1 MALSRVLLAGASN
14 NNSFQADDRHYG
26 TLGPFTIDAG
36 INLSDEEFNEIVRD
50 PLIPDGIPQ
59 QRIPILTLWL
69 ARPGEIVHL
78 VFRNSGVD
86 LESGSLRTHQ
96 NIIGLQSNDD
106 QGPWATY
113 VLNGPQADWQTRDSL
128 DHILSTHSYDL
139 RVSVA
144 QNLSLRLN
152 NRFKLI
158 SEFRSP
164 VTLSASGALE
174 TMTGQETAGVLFN
187 LKNSGARSDS
197 VDLSESLILFTNF
210 SPDFR

>member
-1 MALSRVLLAGASN
+1 MHIESLDVKQFRGIRNLSLTFQRGLTVLVGENNIGKSSIGLALSRVMLAGASN

-50 PLIPDGIPQ
+50 PSIPDGIPQ

-78 VFRNSGVD
+78 VFKNSGVD

-96 NIIGLQSNDD
+96 NIIGLRSNDD
-106 QGPWATY
+106 QSPWATY
-113 VLNGPQADWQTRDSL
+113 VLNGQQADWQTRDSL

-139 RVSVA
+139 RV
-144 QNLSLRLN
+144 
-152 NRFKLI
+152 
-158 SEFRSP
+158 
-164 VTLSASGALE
+164 
-174 TMTGQETAGVLFN
+174 
-187 LKNSGARSDS
+187 
-197 VDLSESLILFTNF
+197 
-210 SPDFR
+210 